1 MRPAVLPID
10 DSRIHRSREGLWG
23 NYALAAMQRIV
34 SILVVF
40 GMAVAACSGADT
52 DAPASGES
60 GTVSLDLSGHTPLP
74 VEQALAALETSLQ
87 EAFVAE
93 LAENGVTLSIEDLA
107 AHVDLMVTAVEE
119 EVARSQEEIA
129 GITGASVLSEEA
141 SAGATT
147 GVRLLAP
154 PPGAALSAVSATTDD
169 TDVATQFH
177 YASIFVGLLSGGM
190 LGLHH
195 DGPGDYGPKTIDL
208 GKNPFL
214 DGPASMTVTKQGS
227 KITLLINVF
236 LGPKPPADTGVR
248 FEWRVVIDAC
258 PDDAG
263 EATVEF
269 TTLTE
274 YVYEKDGKRISGEL
288 RMDGT
293 GVGNVGDDA
302 TIIGYNLDLTGSRAT
317 RTTKDGKIQ
326 PGASFVEIAL
336 AQGHE
341 PEGRFSS
348 DATVKEV
355 EALISNMQTTID
367 GTFTVILAFMQDGWS
382 NGQCIE
388 LEVDMPSSVGIGSE
402 TTAKVKVNHRYEE
415 KVLQLPITGELTVGG
430 ESIDPAEATGDP
442 AEFTYTAPDKA
453 NETATLTFEVT
464 SKRGADKK
472 AVDVATESMAV
483 DVAFSGT
490 ISYSMTGFS
499 LNGVVTIPSV
509 TLLEYGGDDPELK
522 GKWTGQGAVQISLT
536 SQIEGCGTAT
546 GTQEGGQ
553 VTVVGTPYDENGT
566 LMLSLFAEDMEG
578 GEATMTCGTG
588 GATVAG
594 QGLSIGAGLINL
606 GKVVIP
612 AEPGTYPFES
622 TGVAAG
628 MVQYTVKGEAVVT
641 ESEDFPG

>member
-1 MRPAVLPID
+1 
-10 DSRIHRSREGLWG
+10 
-23 NYALAAMQRIV
+23 MQRIV

-40 GMAVAACSGADT
+40 GMVVAGCSGGAS
-52 DAPASGES
+52 DAPAGSSGGEDS
-60 GTVSLDLSGHTPLP
+60 DTVSLDLSGQPP
-74 VEQALAALETSLQ
+74 RSGEEAAAALEASLQ
-87 EAFVAE
+87 EAFIAE
-93 LAENGVTLSIEDLA
+93 LAKNGVTLSADDLQA
-107 AHVDLMVTAVEE
+107 RVDLVVTAIEE
-119 EVARSQEEIA
+119 ELALAQAEIA
-129 GITGASVLSEEA
+129 EITGASVPSAEA
-141 SAGATT
+141 SAPTAMS
-147 GVRLLAP
+147 VLLLAP
-154 PPGAALSAVSATTDD
+154 PQGAAISSLARADD
-169 TDVATQFH
+169 QDVATGLHQV
-177 YASIFVGLLSGGM
+177 SVFVGLLSGG
-190 LGLHH
+190 LVGLHH

-214 DGPASMTVTKQGS
+214 NGPASMTVTKQGS

-236 LGPKPPADTGVR
+236 LGPKPPEDTGIR
-248 FEWRVVIDAC
+248 FEWKVVIDAC

-263 EATVEF
+263 KASVEF

-274 YVYEKDGKRISGEL
+274 YVYEKDGKRISGEI

-293 GVGNVGDDA
+293 GAAEVGDDA
-302 TIIGYNLDLTGSRAT
+302 TIVGRDLELTGSRAT
-317 RTTKDGKIQ
+317 RTTQDGKIQ
-326 PGASFVEIAL
+326 PGASFVELTVGA
-336 AQGHE
+336 GRE
-341 PEGRFSS
+341 PQGRFSS
-348 DATVKEV
+348 EATLQEA
-355 EALISNMQTTID
+355 EALGSNMQYTID
-367 GTFTVILAFMQDGWS
+367 TTFNLLLALMQDGWS
-382 NGQCIE
+382 KGQCVE
-388 LEVDMPSSVGIGSE
+388 LEIEMPNSVGIGSE

-415 KVLQLPITGELTVGG
+415 RVLQLPVTGEVTVGG

-472 AVDVATESMAV
+472 TVEVTTESMAV

-499 LNGVVTIPSV
+499 LNGVVTIPRV

-522 GKWTGQGAVQISLT
+522 GKWTGEGAVEISLT

-546 GTQEGGQ
+546 GTQQGGQ
-553 VTVVGTPYDENGT
+553 VTVVGTPHDEGGT

-578 GEATMTCGTG
+578 GEATMSCGTG
-588 GATVAG
+588 SAIVAG
-594 QGLSIGAGLINL
+594 GGISIGAGLINL

-628 MVQYTVKGEAVVT
+628 MVQYEVKGEAVVT
-641 ESEDFPG
+641 ESQDFPG